1 MDCKILL
8 DNNWDVQS
16 SSILKLKT
24 KKKVLAD
31 EDEEESR
38 ESKDVGKKKKKIAV
52 VKDEFLSD
60 EFRVPEDVDDE
71 VFNGDNSED
80 GEIINGNKAISF
92 FFSPFWNIIDPYLNS
107 LADLF
112 SAQKAQRIT
121 IKSIFIFVA
130 VSTLVSFAFLSY
142 IAFYYVY
149 IPKIAHSKP
158 VHLQYH
164 QDKLIHSMIDF
175 TENGLYSDF
184 LTADQAYDISIDLDV
199 PESDRN
205 IDLGNFM
212 INLELKSKDNNTIQ
226 SSGRP
231 CILTYKSKLLRITST
246 IWRLI
251 PLVLGFVKED
261 QKLKVVM
268 FENFI
273 ENGVNKNPEVY
284 NANIQLDAHFR
295 GLRYLMY
302 YHYVSTGIAFILLF
316 IFWEIFFSIF
326 SWKIIVSQWKNSS
339 SPSLK
344 TIKYNDNGG
353 VANNDDN
360 GGVNN
365 NGVQQNGKRKTL
377 RNHPDEDEEQEE
389 NGGSEFVSNNDE
401 SSNIS
406 DNDSITSHSESMNP
420 ENTDYDESGFETTDV
435 ETPRRK
441 LSRLSSNNDEED
453 NDD

>member
-1 MDCKILL
+1 ML
-8 DNNWDVQS
+8 
-16 SSILKLKT
+16 
-24 KKKVLAD
+24 
-31 EDEEESR
+31 
-38 ESKDVGKKKKKIAV
+38 
-52 VKDEFLSD
+52 F
-60 EFRVPEDVDDE
+60 
-71 VFNGDNSED
+71 
-80 GEIINGNKAISF
+80 KAISF

-107 LADLF
+107 LVDLF

-130 VSTLVSFAFLSY
+130 VATLVKMGLKNVY
-142 IAFYYVY
+142 MLFYVM
-149 IPKIAHSKP
+149 INS
-158 VHLQYH
+158 

-184 LTADQAYDISIDLDV
+184 LSADQAYDISIDLDV

-246 IWRLI
+246 IWKLI

-273 ENGVNKNPEVY
+273 ENGDSPMTHAYLTIPDKNPEVY

-295 GLRYLMY
+295 GLRYSFQY
-302 YHYVSTGIAFILLF
+302 SQQ
-316 IFWEIFFSIF
+316 EID
-326 SWKIIVSQWKNSS
+326 
-339 SPSLK
+339 
-344 TIKYNDNGG
+344 NDKWL
-353 VANNDDN
+353 
-360 GGVNN
+360 
-365 NGVQQNGKRKTL
+365 GVQHNGKMKTL
-377 RNHPDEDEEQEE
+377 RNHPDEDEEQVE

-406 DNDSITSHSESMNP
+406 DDDDSITSHSESMNP
-420 ENTDYDESGFETTDV
+420 ENTDYDESGFETTGEGNNYNTTTDNSDV
-435 ETPRRK
+435 ETPRRR

>member
-1 MDCKILL
+1 ML
-8 DNNWDVQS
+8 
-16 SSILKLKT
+16 
-24 KKKVLAD
+24 
-31 EDEEESR
+31 
-38 ESKDVGKKKKKIAV
+38 
-52 VKDEFLSD
+52 F
-60 EFRVPEDVDDE
+60 
-71 VFNGDNSED
+71 
-80 GEIINGNKAISF
+80 KAISF

-107 LADLF
+107 LVDLF

-130 VSTLVSFAFLSY
+130 VATLVSFAFLSY

-184 LTADQAYDISIDLDV
+184 LSADQAYDISIDLDV

-205 IDLGNFM
+205 VDLGNFM

-246 IWRLI
+246 IWKLI

-273 ENGVNKNPEVY
+273 ENGDSPMTHAYLTIPDKNPEVY

-295 GLRYLMY
+295 GLR
-302 YHYVSTGIAFILLF
+302 
-316 IFWEIFFSIF
+316 
-326 SWKIIVSQWKNSS
+326 
-339 SPSLK
+339 
-344 TIKYNDNGG
+344 
-353 VANNDDN
+353 
-360 GGVNN
+360 
-365 NGVQQNGKRKTL
+365 
-377 RNHPDEDEEQEE
+377 NHPDEDEEQVE

-406 DNDSITSHSESMNP
+406 DDDDSITSHSESMNP
-420 ENTDYDESGFETTDV
+420 ENTDYDESGFETTGEGNNYNTTTDNSDV
-435 ETPRRK
+435 ETPRRR
-441 LSRLSSNNDEED
+441 LSRLSSNND
-453 NDD
+453 DD

>member
-1 MDCKILL
+1 ML
-8 DNNWDVQS
+8 
-16 SSILKLKT
+16 
-24 KKKVLAD
+24 
-31 EDEEESR
+31 
-38 ESKDVGKKKKKIAV
+38 
-52 VKDEFLSD
+52 F
-60 EFRVPEDVDDE
+60 
-71 VFNGDNSED
+71 
-80 GEIINGNKAISF
+80 KAISF

-246 IWRLI
+246 IWKLI

-326 SWKIIVSQWKNSS
+326 SWKIIVSQWKNPS

-344 TIKYNDNGG
+344 TIKYNDNEQGI
-353 VANNDDN
+353 DN
-360 GGVNN
+360 VGWL
-365 NGVQQNGKRKTL
+365 GVQQNGKRKTL
-377 RNHPDEDEEQEE
+377 RNHPDEDEEEQEE

-420 ENTDYDESGFETTDV
+420 ENTDYDESGFETTEHPERDGV
-435 ETPRRK
+435 EKFKENRNCY
-441 LSRLSSNNDEED
+441 SNSGWSTKISTDNYIYHLTEKDNKEEFAR
-453 NDD
+453 DDQANSN

>member
-130 VSTLVSFAFLSY
+130 VSTLVKMGLKNVY
-142 IAFYYVY
+142 MLFYVM
-149 IPKIAHSKP
+149 INS
-158 VHLQYH
+158 

-184 LTADQAYDISIDLDV
+184 LSADQAYDISIDLDV

-246 IWRLI
+246 IWKLI

-273 ENGVNKNPEVY
+273 ENGDSPMTHAYLTIPDKNPEVY

-295 GLRYLMY
+295 GLRYSFQY
-302 YHYVSTGIAFILLF
+302 SQQ
-316 IFWEIFFSIF
+316 EID
-326 SWKIIVSQWKNSS
+326 
-339 SPSLK
+339 
-344 TIKYNDNGG
+344 NDKWL
-353 VANNDDN
+353 
-360 GGVNN
+360 
-365 NGVQQNGKRKTL
+365 GVQHNGKMKTL
-377 RNHPDEDEEQEE
+377 RNHPDEDEEQVE

-406 DNDSITSHSESMNP
+406 DDDDSITSHSESMNP
-420 ENTDYDESGFETTDV
+420 ENTDYDESGFETTGEGNNYNTTTDNSDV
-435 ETPRRK
+435 ETPRRR